1 MIKFKRIYEKSEEND
16 GFRILIDRLWPRGL
30 SKENARIDLWLKEV
44 APSDNLR
51 KWFGHD
57 PEKWDKFKEKYKSE
71 LINKQEQID
80 EIKKLETHHKI
91 ITLLYAAK
99 DENHNNAVVLK
110 EILTTN

>member
-71 LINKQEQID
+71 LINKQEQIG
-80 EIKKLETHHKI
+80 EIKKLETDHKI